1 MVGQRLMCDIDSSK
15 HKLILENPTK
25 RPLPSNEADKS
36 QLVNISTSVQSD
48 SDQNY
53 KHVMDCIN
61 GLTKTMS
68 TIATSIEPIVKSWNK
83 MGCHSDVDEVS

>member
-1 MVGQRLMCDIDSSK
+1 M
-15 HKLILENPTK
+15 
-25 RPLPSNEADKS
+25 
-36 QLVNISTSVQSD
+36 STSVQSD

-53 KHVMDCIN
+53 KYVMDCIN

-68 TIATSIEPIVKSWNK
+68 TIATSIEPIIKSWNK